1 MKTFYYNASQ
11 LLPINMDEAWKFF
24 SSAKNLAV
32 ITPPELDF
40 KILSTLDGKE
50 IYEGMLID
58 YTVKPLFGI
67 PVRWQTEIYKVN
79 KPAAFTDRQ
88 LRGPYKVWEHTH
100 RFFEK
105 ENGVL
110 MEDEV
115 KYQLP
120 FGIIGEAVNSIL
132 VQKKIK
138 EIFDFR
144 REILM
149 KILKKN
155 GSTN

>member
-40 KILSTLDGKE
+40 KILSTLDDKE

>member
-32 ITPPELDF
+32 ITPQELDF

-79 KPAAFTDRQ
+79 KPSAFTDRQ

>member
-1 MKTFYYNASQ
+1 
-11 LLPINMDEAWKFF
+11 
-24 SSAKNLAV
+24 
-32 ITPPELDF
+32 
-40 KILSTLDGKE
+40 
-50 IYEGMLID
+50 MLID

>member
-32 ITPPELDF
+32 ITPQELDF
-40 KILSTLDGKE
+40 KILSTLDDKE
-50 IYEGMLID
+50 IYEGLLID

-88 LRGPYKVWEHTH
+88 LRGPYNLWEHTH

-105 ENGVL
+105 QNGVL

-155 GSTN
+155 GTTN

>member
-1 MKTFYYNASQ
+1 
-11 LLPINMDEAWKFF
+11 
-24 SSAKNLAV
+24 
-32 ITPPELDF
+32 
-40 KILSTLDGKE
+40 
-50 IYEGMLID
+50 
-58 YTVKPLFGI
+58 
-67 PVRWQTEIYKVN
+67 
-79 KPAAFTDRQ
+79 
-88 LRGPYKVWEHTH
+88 
-100 RFFEK
+100 
-105 ENGVL
+105 

>member
-32 ITPPELDF
+32 ITPQELDF